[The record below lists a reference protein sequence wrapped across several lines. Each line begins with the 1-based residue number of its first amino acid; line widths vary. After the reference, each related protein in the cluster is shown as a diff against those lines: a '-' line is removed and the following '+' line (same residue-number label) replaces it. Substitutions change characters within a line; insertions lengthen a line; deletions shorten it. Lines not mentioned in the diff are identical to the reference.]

1 MPADGG
7 RAQKA
12 ISATPS
18 PAPGNGMAAKQPPP
32 FVILRA
38 GEGSFSGSSPRGEK
52 MLRPLGA
59 QHDRIALF
67 RNRPFSKYKHFRGGI
82 QFAAAHFAA
91 SCVSFAR
98 PPAAGPIPSAALRCP
113 PLPTATASLGR
124 GRGPDCPQAC
134 WLGRQNSEAHVLG
147 ILNTDL
153 YFAVSTL
160 ENKRG

>member
-12 ISATPS
+12 ISAIPS
-18 PAPGNGMAAKQPPP
+18 PAPGNGGKTASALCHP
-32 FVILRA
+32 
-38 GEGSFSGSSPRGEK
+38 EGRRRIFSGSSPRGEK

-98 PPAAGPIPSAALRCP
+98 PSAAGHIHSAALRCP

-124 GRGPDCPQAC
+124 GRGLDCPQAC